1 MKIRPAHHALL
12 CYAEWCADNRRP
24 WPGMK
29 RVAYDLARDIS
40 DLRAALAELET
51 WGLLSKRHHGN
62 GQTVI
67 IRLGDGRETAPF
79 PVHVIHTVKRSV
91 DVRLVA

>member
-1 MKIRPAHHALL
+1 
-12 CYAEWCADNRRP
+12 
-24 WPGMK
+24 MK

-40 DLRAALAELET
+40 DLRSALAELET

-62 GQTVI
+62 GHTI
-67 IRLGDGRETAPF
+67 TIRLGDGRETAPF